1 MSSFTPPVGC
11 TSRNFA
17 TVNGFSYIRI
27 CIWEWHLQHCNPP
40 RSREE
45 FDRICKWTIDTFREE
60 RDKKHEEAR
69 SKRNNCVDMP
79 GCVSY
84 QINSNADKF
93 VVLTPDNKLVETI
106 HKYEDSNEN
115 PKEKVCKVY
124 HTMTFLCCKPV
135 KIVKHINPLSFLDIP
150 QKYTVGNS
158 FSNI

>member
-1 MSSFTPPVGC
+1 MIPLGIYCFSFFNALAPAFPFSLHSVVTPNSSRSSFCIFFNMSSFTPPVGC

-69 SKRNNCVDMP
+69 SKRNNYADMQ

-93 VVLTPDNKLVETI
+93 VVSTPDNKLVETI
-106 HKYEDSNEN
+106 HK
-115 PKEKVCKVY
+115 
-124 HTMTFLCCKPV
+124 
-135 KIVKHINPLSFLDIP
+135 
-150 QKYTVGNS
+150 
-158 FSNI
+158 